1 MLKSQ
6 SETPNFFVTHI
17 IIQFPTRKHYTKQ
30 RSTEGQSSLA
40 EAEGFS
46 PSAEDSAKKFTS
58 GRPLTQN
65 LNIFDQISFHPNEH
79 LFLKFR
85 NSLARYQSLVA
96 KKHNFSQCSTY
107 IDKKNLKCAL
117 KMHIK
122 KETITNI
129 KYDMH

>member
-96 KKHNFSQCSTY
+96 KKT
-107 IDKKNLKCAL
+107 
-117 KMHIK
+117 
-122 KETITNI
+122 
-129 KYDMH
+129 

>member
-30 RSTEGQSSLA
+30 RSTEGQSFSA

-46 PSAEDSAKKFTS
+46 PPAMASVKKFTF

-96 KKHNFSQCSTY
+96 KKT
-107 IDKKNLKCAL
+107 
-117 KMHIK
+117 
-122 KETITNI
+122 
-129 KYDMH
+129 